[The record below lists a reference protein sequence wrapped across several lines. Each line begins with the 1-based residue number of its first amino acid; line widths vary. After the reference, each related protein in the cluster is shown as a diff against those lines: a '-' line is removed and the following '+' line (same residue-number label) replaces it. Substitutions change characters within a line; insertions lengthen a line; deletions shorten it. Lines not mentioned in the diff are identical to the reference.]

1 MLPDVHRQLEIE
13 VSGEIGSHIENFK
26 NEPEIEEQNQRRGVS
41 EMPNEET
48 AVNRVRPQGVN
59 STRLESMS
67 FISNDSN
74 R

>member
-13 VSGEIGSHIENFK
+13 VSREIGSHKENFK
-26 NEPEIEEQNQRRGVS
+26 NEPEIEEQSQRREVS

-48 AVNRVRPQGVN
+48 AVNSVRPQGVN
-59 STRLESMS
+59 SAGLESMS

-74 R
+74 